1 MTGLKSEPNSSR
13 GYFDVESKAYRQA
26 EGVMRLS
33 DLGRAA
39 ASISELGRRSAPE
52 AEHAAVGRRDAN
64 AAHLGGL
71 DVVGE
76 HLENGD
82 LALDPQQRVHLHH
95 RPLH

>member
-1 MTGLKSEPNSSR
+1 MTELKSE
-13 GYFDVESKAYRQA
+13 SKRLLLIWRAGPTDQA

-33 DLGRAA
+33 DLGRAGA
-39 ASISELGRRSAPE
+39 ASISEIGRRSAPE

-76 HLENGD
+76 HLKNGD
-82 LALDPQQRVHLHH
+82 LALDPQQ
-95 RPLH
+95 